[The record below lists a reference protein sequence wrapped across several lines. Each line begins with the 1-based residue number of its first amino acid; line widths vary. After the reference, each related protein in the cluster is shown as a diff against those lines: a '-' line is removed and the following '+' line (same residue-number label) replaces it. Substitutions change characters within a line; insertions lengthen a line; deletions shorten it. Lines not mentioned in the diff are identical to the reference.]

1 MTMKEKLEI
10 HRRIEAENA
19 EHLRI
24 WKESRKDPEHDKKV
38 G

>member
-19 EHLRI
+19 EHLRT
-24 WKESRKDPEHDKKV
+24 WKESRKPDPDRKA